1 MQVKFEKPMGGGG
14 VTLGANIF
22 RQILLPFLIYLSSNL
37 ITQKSINFTIRNTYA
52 NFKANVY

>member
-1 MQVKFEKPMGGGG
+1 MQVKSEKLI
-14 VTLGANIF
+14 TLRANIF
-22 RQILLPFLIYLSSNL
+22 RQILLPFLVRLSSDL